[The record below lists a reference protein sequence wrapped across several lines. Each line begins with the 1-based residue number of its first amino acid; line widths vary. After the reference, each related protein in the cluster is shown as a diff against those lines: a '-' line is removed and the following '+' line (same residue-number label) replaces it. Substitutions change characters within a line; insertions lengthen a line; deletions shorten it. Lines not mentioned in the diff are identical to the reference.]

1 MAFSDM
7 CYMFGSLRGLCDSVV
22 RKHVMIRVKICG
34 ITNIEDA
41 LMAVEAGADALGF
54 VFFKDSPRCIT
65 PENAAAVIRR
75 LPPFVQTVGLF
86 VNEDLDVVN
95 ATADRCG
102 LDLVQLHGEESP
114 EYCAAV
120 KRRIIK
126 AFRVK
131 DAASVDGITSYPVA
145 ACLLD
150 AWSPAAHG
158 GTGTTFNWEI
168 AARAAAS
175 HCIILAGGLTP
186 ENVAEAI
193 AVVKPYAVDV
203 SSGVES
209 APGRKDA
216 SLVQSFISA
225 VKHKMS

>member
-1 MAFSDM
+1 M
-7 CYMFGSLRGLCDSVV
+7 V
-22 RKHVMIRVKICG
+22 KVKICG
-34 ITNIEDA
+34 ITNLEDA

-54 VFFKDSPRCIT
+54 VFFQGSPRYISS
-65 PENAAAVIRR
+65 EQAAAIICR

-86 VNEDLDVVN
+86 VNEELT
-95 ATADRCG
+95 TANVIADQCG
-102 LDLVQLHGEESP
+102 LDLIQLHGEESP
-114 EYCAAV
+114 EYCAGV
-120 KRRIIK
+120 RRRIIK

-131 DAASVDGITSYPVA
+131 DASSLDHMPHYPVA

-168 AARAAAS
+168 AAMAAAS
-175 HCIILAGGLTP
+175 RAIILAGGLTP
-186 ENVAEAI
+186 DNVAGAI

-209 APGRKDA
+209 APGKKDA
-216 SLVQSFISA
+216 ALVSRFIRATRSL
-225 VKHKMS
+225 